1 VRAERRGKL
10 FVTHDV
16 VAFTCALLEAFAVE
30 KHDAAAPVLD
40 QAPDLHCM
48 RQQRHRRP
56 PDAQHL
62 RQKFLDQRQ
71 LIVAGTIGALQQPA
85 AQARLGAVHCVA
97 GADLLRLRQK
107 HFGVTQDQVA
117 NGRTAVGNVLEAPGP
132 YGREP
137 AADLRGRPRERPP
150 SAQAPVQADRA
161 FTSDRGF
168 YNATIRAEDQQ
179 RDEAGLRK
187 VDVGDR
193 LARLKEDCSL
203 LQRDLSKIPG

>member
-1 VRAERRGKL
+1 VLHAERRGKL

-16 VAFTCALLEAFAVE
+16 VAFTCALLEGFAVE
-30 KHDAAAPVLD
+30 KHDVAAPVPD
-40 QAPDLHCM
+40 QAPDLHFL
-48 RQQRHRRP
+48 RQQGHRCP

-62 RQKFLDQRQ
+62 RQKVLGQRKFGA
-71 LIVAGTIGALQQPA
+71 AGTIGTLQQPA
-85 AQARLGAVHCVA
+85 AQARLGFVHGVA
-97 GADLLRLRQK
+97 GRDLLRLRPK
-107 HFGVTQDQVA
+107 HFGVAQDQVA
-117 NGRTAVGNVLEAPGP
+117 DGRAAVGNVFEAPGP

-161 FTSDRGF
+161 FRSDRGF

-203 LQRDLSKIPG
+203 LQRDLS